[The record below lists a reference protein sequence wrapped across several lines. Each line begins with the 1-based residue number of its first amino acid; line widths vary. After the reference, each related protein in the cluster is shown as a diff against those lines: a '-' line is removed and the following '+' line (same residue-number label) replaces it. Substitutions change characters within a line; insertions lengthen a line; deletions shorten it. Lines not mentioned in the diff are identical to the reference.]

1 MTTADRLPRTRADN
15 AAWPRRARARLLR
28 VLPVVLLPLLGLV
41 VWQMVEVLADPRS
54 WLLPS
59 PLEVGTALIEQR
71 SRLWFHAVG
80 TLQGAAAGFALAVV
94 AGAALAAAVSGSRA
108 LGRAVYPWAIA
119 SQAVP
124 VLALAP
130 VLALWLGYGPGRL
143 AVAALVAFF
152 PVVVTGVD
160 GLRSADP
167 QIARSARTLG
177 ASRGWVWRNATL
189 PAALPSLFSGLK
201 MAAVFSVTGAV
212 VAEYVAADRGL
223 AYLSRIAYSQF
234 QADVL
239 FAAVVWLALLGIA
252 FFALVALAERLVLP
266 HRYRSTKPRWRFF

>member
-1 MTTADRLPRTRADN
+1 VTIAG
-15 AAWPRRARARLLR
+15 RLLR
-28 VLPVVLLPLLGLV
+28 LRARRTGAAAPPPRTVLRRLPLLVLPFLGIL
-41 VWQMVEVLADPRS
+41 VWQVVDWVADPRP

-59 PLEVGTALIEQR
+59 PLEVLDALVDDR

-80 TLQGAAAGFALAVV
+80 TIQGALAGLGVAVV
-94 AGAALAAAVSGSRA
+94 VGAALAVAISASRA
-108 LGRAVYPWAIA
+108 VDRAVYPWAVA

-124 VLALAP
+124 ILALAP

-143 AVAALVAFF
+143 AVAALVSFF

-160 GLRSADP
+160 GLRAADP
-167 QIARSARTLG
+167 EIARAMRTLG
-177 ASRGWVWRNATL
+177 AGPYWVWRHATL
-189 PAALPSLFSGLK
+189 PAALPPLFSGLK

-239 FAAVVWLALLGIA
+239 FAAVAWLAALGVA
-252 FFALVALAERLVLP
+252 LFALVALAERLALP
-266 HRYRSTKPRWRFF
+266 YRRRSTRPRWRLR

>member
-1 MTTADRLPRTRADN
+1 MTTVERLPLTDTV
-15 AAWPRRARARLLR
+15 RRSWARRFGAGFVRH
-28 VLPVVLLPLLGLV
+28 LPVLLLPLLGLV
-41 VWQMVEVLADPRS
+41 VWQLVDLIADPRP

-59 PLEVGTALIEQR
+59 PWEVGTALLDQR

-80 TLQGAAAGFALAVV
+80 TLQGALAGFACAVLAGAGLAV
-94 AGAALAAAVSGSRA
+94 AISGSRA
-108 LGRAVYPWAIA
+108 VGRAVYPWAIA

-160 GLRSADP
+160 GLRAADP
-167 QIARSARTLG
+167 EIARAMRTLG
-177 ASRGWVWRNATL
+177 ASRMWVWRHATL
-189 PAALPSLFSGLK
+189 PAALPPLFSGLK

-239 FAAVVWLALLGIA
+239 FAAVVWLAALGIA
-252 FFALVALAERLVLP
+252 LFAVVAVVENLALP
-266 HRYRSTKPRWRFF
+266 HRRHAVKPRWRS

>member
-1 MTTADRLPRTRADN
+1 MTTVERLPLVRNADRRSGRRLGRAFLRRLP
-15 AAWPRRARARLLR
+15 LL
-28 VLPVVLLPLLGLV
+28 LLPLVGIF
-41 VWQMVEVLADPRS
+41 VWQAVETLADPRS

-59 PLEVGTALIEQR
+59 PLEVAQALVDQHG
-71 SRLWFHAVG
+71 RLWFHAVG
-80 TLQGAAAGFALAVV
+80 TLQGALAGFACAVI
-94 AGAALAAAVSGSRA
+94 AGAALAVAISGSRA
-108 LGRAVYPWAIA
+108 VGRAVYPWAIA

-124 VLALAP
+124 ILAVAP

-160 GLRSADP
+160 GLRGADP
-167 QIARSARTLG
+167 QIARSLRTLG
-177 ASRGWVWRNATL
+177 AGPRWVWRHATL
-189 PAALPSLFSGLK
+189 PAALPAFFSGLK

-223 AYLSRIAYSQF
+223 AYLSRIAYAQF

-239 FAAVVWLALLGIA
+239 FAAVVWLAAMGIA
-252 FFALVALAERLVLP
+252 FFALVAGVERLALP
-266 HRYRSTKPRWRFF
+266 HRHRSTRPRWRLR

>member
-1 MTTADRLPRTRADN
+1 MTTVDRLPGAGTVRPS
-15 AAWPRRARARLLR
+15 WPRRFGAGFVRH
-28 VLPVVLLPLLGLV
+28 LPVLLLPLLGLL
-41 VWQMVEVLADPRS
+41 VWQLVDLIVDPRP

-59 PLEVGTALIEQR
+59 PWEVGAALVDER
-71 SRLWFHAVG
+71 ARLWFHAVG
-80 TLQGAAAGFALAVV
+80 TLQGALAGFVC
-94 AGAALAAAVSGSRA
+94 AALAGAGLAVAISGSRA
-108 LGRAVYPWAIA
+108 VGRAVYPWAIA

-160 GLRSADP
+160 GLRAADP
-167 QIARSARTLG
+167 EISRAMRTLG
-177 ASRGWVWRNATL
+177 AGRMWVWRHATL
-189 PAALPSLFSGLK
+189 PAALPPLFSGLK

-239 FAAVVWLALLGIA
+239 FAAVVCLAALGIA
-252 FFALVALAERLVLP
+252 FFAVVAVVENLVLP
-266 HRYRSTKPRWRFF
+266 HRRRAIKPRWR

>member
-1 MTTADRLPRTRADN
+1 MTTADRLPHTCDA
-15 AAWPRRARARLLR
+15 APAWPARLRARLWRL
-28 VLPVVLLPLLGLV
+28 LPVVLLPLVGLL
-41 VWQMVEVLADPRS
+41 VWQLVETIADPRS

-59 PLEVGTALIEQR
+59 PLEVGAALVEQR

-80 TLQGAAAGFALAVV
+80 TLQGAVAGFAVAVV
-94 AGAALAAAVSGSRA
+94 AGAALAAAISGSRA

-167 QIARSARTLG
+167 EIARSLRTLG
-177 ASRGWVWRNATL
+177 ASPGWVWRNATM

-212 VAEYVAADRGL
+212 VAEYVAAERGL

-239 FAAVVWLALLGIA
+239 FAAVVWLALLGIS

-266 HRYRSTKPRWRFF
+266 HRHHPSKPRWRFF

>member
-1 MTTADRLPRTRADN
+1 MTTADRLPRARAGEPT
-15 AAWPRRARARLLR
+15 ARRPVRARLMRL
-28 VLPVVLLPLLGLV
+28 LPIVLLPLLGLV
-41 VWQMVEVLADPRS
+41 AWQMVEILADPRS

-59 PLEVGTALIEQR
+59 PLEVGTALVEQR
-71 SRLWFHAVG
+71 SRLWFHAMG
-80 TLQGAAAGFALAVV
+80 TLQGAVAGFAVAVV
-94 AGAALAAAVSGSRA
+94 AGAALAAAISGSRA

-167 QIARSARTLG
+167 QIARSMRTLG
-177 ASRGWVWRNATL
+177 ASRAWVWRNATL

-239 FAAVVWLALLGIA
+239 FAAVACLALLGIT
-252 FFALVALAERLVLP
+252 FFALVALAERLALP
-266 HRYRSTKPRWRFF
+266 HRYRSTKPRWRFH

>member
-1 MTTADRLPRTRADN
+1 MTTERLSRAGAPAAARRTGVGARLVRRLP
-15 AAWPRRARARLLR
+15 LL
-28 VLPVVLLPLLGLV
+28 LLPLVGIL
-41 VWQMVEVLADPRS
+41 VWQVVDWIADPRP

-59 PLEVGTALIEQR
+59 PLEVGRALVDER

-80 TLQGAAAGFALAVV
+80 TFGGALAGFACAVV
-94 AGAALAAAVSGSRA
+94 AGAALAIAISGSRA
-108 LGRAVYPWAIA
+108 VGRAVYPWAIA

-124 VLALAP
+124 ILAVAP

-160 GLRSADP
+160 GLRGADP
-167 QIARSARTLG
+167 QIPRALRTLG
-177 ASRGWVWRNATL
+177 ASRWWVWRHATL
-189 PAALPSLFSGLK
+189 PSALPALFSGLK

-223 AYLSRIAYSQF
+223 AYLSRIAYAQF

-239 FAAVVWLALLGIA
+239 FASVIWLAAMGLA
-252 FFALVALAERLVLP
+252 FFAAVSLAERLCLP
-266 HRYRSTKPRWRFF
+266 YRHRSTKPRWRFP